1 MAMQLDS
8 SMGGVIQGLL
18 VLSVI
23 LLRGFRAR
31 FVGEET

>member
-1 MAMQLDS
+1 MQLDS

-23 LLRGFRAR
+23 LLRGFQTR
-31 FVGEET
+31 FLREGT